1 MFTAKTQRTQREM
14 AYNPTPRLAGWDYKL
29 FLSGTEL
36 QFGLTDLPQVAV
48 FVLEKETPFCL
59 AVSPA
64 K

>member
-1 MFTAKTQRTQREM
+1 M